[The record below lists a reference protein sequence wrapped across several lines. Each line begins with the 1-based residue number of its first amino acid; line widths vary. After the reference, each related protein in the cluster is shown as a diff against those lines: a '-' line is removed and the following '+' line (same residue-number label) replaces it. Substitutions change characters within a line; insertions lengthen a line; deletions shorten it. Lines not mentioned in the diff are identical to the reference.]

1 MIMTMMKEIEVLPE
15 GDKERDQD
23 YDYNDDDDS
32 DDSGSSNDDFDPTP
46 MIVLSPTGDT
56 QDTFDSSHVDN
67 TNDNENGSGS
77 DGQHFRQQQKQQLLQ
92 QHPFRKPQ
100 NSTPKQRPPSSA
112 STTTKTSAKKKS
124 YSINEHYWEA
134 VLYISLSAMLGSVIR
149 AYMERLFG
157 EDCEKYNEQNETL
170 VEDFLTPL
178 SKNICVTAGGKTS
191 QTGGAL
197 FYELPSNMLGCF
209 VMGMI
214 TPPSPSSPP
223 PTSSSSSSRRHRSGT
238 KQQQQQQ
245 QTRVPWFH
253 SSHPLQD
260 DEVYHSSIGTG
271 FCGCLTTFA
280 SWNTQMVVM
289 LDGYATLLK
298 PPQQVMTVL
307 FGYLLGLMCSII
319 SFYLGRHF
327 GRCLYLWKHPEL
339 ENEED
344 EQEAETDVERQ
355 QLTAPKEGQ
364 GEEQMMT
371 NFDTGDHHGQEVE
384 LVVQDVGHDGDHMDD
399 DTTDESKHH
408 ASSQEPS
415 SEVDTRLSSHLL
427 VEDEIQDVAAT
438 QIHKLPLVILTIGL
452 IVGFGFGGIQQDI
465 EWYRG
470 MLLMCCL
477 SPPGALVRWK
487 LADWN
492 IPSNRLAM
500 ASSADRSVCGC
511 SGGGGGGL
519 LQCCFK
525 NVPDWLPI
533 GTVVANLVAVVI
545 GCIATGLDDRYFSTT
560 STASSPWIRGLFYA
574 INSGLAGS
582 MSTVST
588 MIKETVILS
597 EQSQTGRMI
606 GLGKPYY
613 YSIGTCLAGMLLGL
627 CVYATTVR
635 A

>member
-178 SKNICVTAGGKTS
+178 SKNICVTTGGKTS

-289 LDGYATLLK
+289 LDGYATILK

-307 FGYLLGLMCSII
+307 FGYVLGLMCSII

-355 QLTAPKEGQ
+355 QLTASKAEQ
-364 GEEQMMT
+364 LEEQMMT
-371 NFDTGDHHGQEVE
+371 NVDPGDHGQEVE
-384 LVVQDVGHDGDHMDD
+384 LMVQDAGDNND
-399 DTTDESKHH
+399 KPQHH
-408 ASSQEPS
+408 ASSEEPS
-415 SEVDTRLSSHLL
+415 SEVDHRYSSHL
-427 VEDEIQDVAAT
+427 VEEETQNVAT
-438 QIHKLPLVILTIGL
+438 KIHKLPLVVLAIGL

-487 LADWN
+487 LANWN
-492 IPSNRLAM
+492 VPSNRQSRRID
-500 ASSADRSVCGC
+500 SSDDSSKIC
-511 SGGGGGGL
+511 GGGRL
-519 LQCCFK
+519 LRRCCRK
-525 NVPDWLPI
+525 VPDWLPI

-560 STASSPWIRGLFYA
+560 STASSLWIRGLLFA